1 MSVDF
6 DVRGLQE
13 MNFFIGGSIIMEYG
27 FIFGQKRQFEIG
39 NFLMMDL
46 FLTNILQSC

>member
-13 MNFFIGGSIIMEYG
+13 IHFFAGGSIIMDYG
-27 FIFGQKRQFEIG
+27 LIFGQKRRFEIW

-46 FLTNILQSC
+46 FLSNILRNC